1 MSSINTTPHQG
12 VNVGQT
18 PVKTPHNWSLGDE
31 DNDAADS
38 APNTGTLAGNELLEE
53 TGPNNVLEYDV
64 KLHPAVIYLLSS
76 LCRSLRRSLA
86 ALRYCMVAMPM
97 TQWEF
102 RIVPCLA
109 GGNASATCIKILVM
123 RFCRCAMTLNAP

>member
-38 APNTGTLAGNELLEE
+38 APNTGTLAGNSLLKE
-53 TGPNNVLEYDV
+53 TGPDQYKGLFTRYPNPYC
-64 KLHPAVIYLLSS
+64 SS
-76 LCRSLRRSLA
+76 K
-86 ALRYCMVAMPM
+86 
-97 TQWEF
+97 Q
-102 RIVPCLA
+102 
-109 GGNASATCIKILVM
+109 
-123 RFCRCAMTLNAP
+123 